1 MFIGEQSQTKPMLFN
16 PATDLPPLATV
27 EEVACWAIY
36 TLQQHHRGVKVVETE
51 LGSEFVANTGIF
63 SSPSGDE
70 RILLRATIP
79 LKADWVTSAAPRI
92 WKRVGEL
99 SQTQLQTSFKTN
111 G

>member
-1 MFIGEQSQTKPMLFN
+1 MLFN

>member
-1 MFIGEQSQTKPMLFN
+1 MLFN
-16 PATDLPPLATV
+16 PATDLPVLTTV

-36 TLQQHHRGVKVVETE
+36 TLQQHHKGITVVETQ
-51 LGSEFVANTGIF
+51 LGSEFLANTGIF
-63 SSPSGDE
+63 STPSGDE

-79 LKADWVTSAAPRI
+79 LKADWVTSTAPRI

-99 SQTQLQTSFKTN
+99 SLVQLQTAFKTN